1 MKNVGIVGNILKKE
15 IAKVIEVMV
24 RNLHKNNIRFMLDE
38 TLKSICGEISQLDFK
53 LNFADKDKVASETDL
68 LISIGG
74 DGTMLSTAFLAHSH
88 DKPVVGFNLGKLG
101 FLTEVENENIDS
113 FIDDILK
120 ENFTIEN
127 RIVLEARLKESEKI
141 LYAINDLVIDK
152 GGWPKMID
160 ISLSI
165 DNDFVTTFSAD
176 GLIIAT
182 PTGSTGYS
190 LSVGGPIV
198 TPNSNVITLSPVAP
212 HSLTMRPL
220 IVPSDSVIEIKVH
233 TQHENVLVNV
243 DGQFVKEC
251 SPNLEIKI
259 SKSQRMLKVIH
270 MSGRK
275 YFDILRSKLLWGYD
289 VRKNN

>member
-233 TQHENVLVNV
+233 TPHENVLVNV